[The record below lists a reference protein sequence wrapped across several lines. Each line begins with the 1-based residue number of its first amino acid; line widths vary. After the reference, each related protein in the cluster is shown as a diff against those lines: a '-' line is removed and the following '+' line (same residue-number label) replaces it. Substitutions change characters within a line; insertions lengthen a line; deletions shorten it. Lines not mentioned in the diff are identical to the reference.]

1 MVPSGGMM
9 TSNVTRRSVLG
20 GLSGTAVLCASG
32 ALAQSARLPSSPVS
46 LNIIDVAGNLQ
57 LTQAA
62 IERFAR
68 ENPKLVSR
76 VTFNRATSPEL
87 PGKLKAQQQANKVD
101 IDLVLTGPGA
111 MSDGIQQDL
120 WVDVW
125 TSFAANLPK
134 PEDTYH
140 EQALIMQK
148 NFGQDKGVAV
158 VYSPSGPLFEYA
170 PDRVKTVPKTA
181 ADLLAWVKANPNRF
195 TYARPVN
202 SGPGWTFLMGMPY
215 ILGDK
220 DPKDPINGWD
230 KTWNYLKELGA
241 GIDYYPAGTGAT
253 MKELGEGTRDMIVTT
268 CGWDIN
274 PRALGIVPKEA
285 EVFALEGTHWIP
297 DTQFMC
303 IPKGVPEEKISV
315 VLALMSFMLK
325 PEQQAV
331 TYDKGYFYPGPAVKG
346 VTLAMAPQ
354 ESRDI
359 LKEFGRPTYDDLI
372 AKLPTEVPLTPE
384 RLVAA
389 FRRWDQEIGSKAK

>member
-1 MVPSGGMM
+1 M
-9 TSNVTRRSVLG
+9 TSYISRRGVLG
-20 GLSGTAVLCASG
+20 GLSGTALLYASG
-32 ALAQSARLPSSPVS
+32 AAAQSAKLPTDPVA
-46 LNIIDVAGNLQ
+46 LNVIDVAGNLQ

-76 VTFNRATSPEL
+76 ITFSRAPSPEL

-111 MSDGIQQDL
+111 MSDGLQQGL

-125 TSFAANLPK
+125 KSYAGSLPK
-134 PEDTYH
+134 PEDVYH
-140 EQALIMQK
+140 EQALMMQR
-148 NFGQDKGVAV
+148 NFGQDQGVAV
-158 VYSPSGPLFEYA
+158 VYSPSGPLFEYI

-202 SGPGWTFLMGMPY
+202 SGPGWTFLMGIPY

-220 DPKDPINGWD
+220 DPKDPTNGWD
-230 KTWNYLKELGA
+230 KTWSYLKELGT

-285 EVFALEGTHWIP
+285 EVFALEGTRWIP

-303 IPKGVPEEKISV
+303 IPKGIPEDKIAV

-346 VTLAMAPQ
+346 VTLAMAPE
-354 ESRDI
+354 ESRNV

-372 AKLPTEVPLTPE
+372 AKLPTEAPLTPE

>member
-1 MVPSGGMM
+1 M
-9 TSNVTRRSVLG
+9 TSYISRRGVLG
-20 GLSGTAVLCASG
+20 GISGTALLYASG
-32 ALAQSARLPSSPVS
+32 AAAQSAKLPADPVA
-46 LNIIDVAGNLQ
+46 LNVIDVAGNLQ

-76 VTFNRATSPEL
+76 ITFSRAPSPEL

-111 MSDGIQQDL
+111 MSDGLQQGL

-125 TSFAANLPK
+125 KSYAGSLPK
-134 PEDTYH
+134 PEDVYH
-140 EQALIMQK
+140 EQALMMQR
-148 NFGQDKGVAV
+148 NFGQDQGVAV
-158 VYSPSGPLFEYA
+158 VYSPSGPLFEYI
-170 PDRVKTVPKTA
+170 PDRVKSVPKTA

-220 DPKDPINGWD
+220 DPKDPTNGWD
-230 KTWNYLKELGA
+230 KTWSYLKELGT

-285 EVFALEGTHWIP
+285 EVFALEGTRWIP

-303 IPKGVPEEKISV
+303 IPKGVPEDKV
-315 VLALMSFMLK
+315 AVALALMSYMLK

-346 VTLAMAPQ
+346 VTLAMAPE
-354 ESRDI
+354 ESRNV

-372 AKLPTEVPLTPE
+372 AKLPTEAPLTPE

>member
-1 MVPSGGMM
+1 MPYRI
-9 TSNVTRRSVLG
+9 TRRTMLN
-20 GLSGTAVLCASG
+20 GLSSTAVLYASG
-32 ALAQSARLPSSPVS
+32 ALAQSAKLPDNPVA

-76 VTFNRATSPEL
+76 LTFSRAPSPEL
-87 PGKLKAQQQANKVD
+87 PGKLKAQQQANRVD

-111 MSDGIQQDL
+111 MSDGIQQNL
-120 WVDVW
+120 WVEVW
-125 TSFAANLPK
+125 KSYAGSLPK
-134 PEDTYH
+134 PEDVYH
-140 EQALIMQK
+140 EQALVMQK
-148 NFGQDKGVAV
+148 NFGQDQGVAV
-158 VYSPSGPLFEYA
+158 VYSPSGPLFEYM

-220 DPKDPINGWD
+220 DPKDPVNGWD
-230 KTWNYLKELGA
+230 KTWSYLKELGT
-241 GIDYYPAGTGAT
+241 GIDYYPAGTAAT

-285 EVFALEGTHWIP
+285 EVFALEGTRWIP

-303 IPKGVPEEKISV
+303 IPKGVSDEKIGV
-315 VLALMSFMLK
+315 LLALMSFMLK
-325 PEQQAV
+325 PEQQAF

-346 VTLAMAPQ
+346 VTLAMAPE
-354 ESRDI
+354 ESRNV
-359 LKEFGRPTYDDLI
+359 LKDFGRATYDDLI
-372 AKLPTEVPLTPE
+372 AKLPTEVPLSPE

-389 FRRWDQEIGSKAK
+389 FRRWDQEIGNKAK